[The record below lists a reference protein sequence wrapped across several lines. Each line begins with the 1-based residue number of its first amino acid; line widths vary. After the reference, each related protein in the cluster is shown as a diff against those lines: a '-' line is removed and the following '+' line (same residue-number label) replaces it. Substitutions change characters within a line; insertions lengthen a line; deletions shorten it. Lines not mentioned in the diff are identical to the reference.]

1 METPI
6 NGQAKTWRSKNRW
19 WSSEALFIGRK
30 VPPLN
35 GLKYQRAHA
44 LRGATWNRLHE
55 KKLAL
60 PPGSPCF
67 ANRMTLPQ
75 RGGCLR
81 VPGPTFLHINRAW
94 VQPRPRVIHSP
105 RAHETDRRSLHARK
119 AYFPRLCCLRSAR
132 ALSFPALLFCLDYRK
147 DWLRG
152 WSCSIIL
159 LKLAHTR

>member
-1 METPI
+1 MKLWGPVYREKSSPSQRTEISACACSAWCDLTRLGELTRLKLFTWEKVGYPPRVTLFRQPNDPTPE
-6 NGQAKTWRSKNRW
+6 G
-19 WSSEALFIGRK
+19 
-30 VPPLN
+30 
-35 GLKYQRAHA
+35 
-44 LRGATWNRLHE
+44 
-55 KKLAL
+55 
-60 PPGSPCF
+60 
-67 ANRMTLPQ
+67 
-75 RGGCLR
+75 R
-81 VPGPTFLHINRAW
+81 VPRMCGPTFLHINRAR